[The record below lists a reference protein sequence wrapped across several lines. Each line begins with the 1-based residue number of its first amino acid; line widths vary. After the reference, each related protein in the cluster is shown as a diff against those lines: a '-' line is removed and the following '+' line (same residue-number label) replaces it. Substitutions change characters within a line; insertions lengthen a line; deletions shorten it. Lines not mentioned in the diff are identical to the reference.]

1 MTVEFGLLGSIEA
14 RIDGRPA
21 KLGHARQRGVLAAL
35 LVDVNQPVNMDRL
48 TERVWGERPPRQ
60 ARATLHGY
68 VSRLRQALACT
79 SEAGISRGST
89 GYVLTA
95 ADTATVDLHLFRALL
110 VRARAAEGDL
120 RAVAL
125 YEQALRLWRAEAFA
139 TIDTPWVNA
148 LRDTLGQERF
158 AAELDLDEIKLRIGQ
173 HAALLPQL
181 VARATAHPLDERLA
195 GQVMTALHRCGR
207 PADALDHYQRMR
219 RRLRGELGIEP
230 APALREIQAA
240 ILRQDVPARHP
251 GAAPPV
257 APSVGP
263 LVGPQGGPRGG
274 APSTGPRSGV
284 ASAGPPAAVTPD
296 GRSGAAAPAGPLDAV
311 PPAGPLDAVPPAGLP
326 GAVRPH
332 TPPAQLPLSVAA
344 FTGRDTE
351 IARLDRL
358 LSGGSRV
365 PAPTSVVISAVEGT
379 AGVGKTALAVHWA
392 HRVRGAFPDG
402 QLYVNLR
409 GFDPEAAAVSPE
421 EAVRGFVSAL
431 GVPPGHV
438 PAGLEAQTGLFR
450 SLMAGRRVLILL
462 DNARDADQVRPLL
475 PGAPGCLT
483 LVTSRN
489 RLTSLAVAE
498 GAQLLAVDLLTP
510 GQARDL
516 LTSRL
521 GARRVA
527 AEPAAVEEIVARCA
541 GLPLALAVVAA
552 RAAAQPSFPLAL
564 LAEELRRDGSRLDAL
579 DGGDPASQ
587 VRAVFSWSYR
597 TLSPDA
603 ARMFRLLGLH
613 PGPDVAAPAAAA
625 VAHVTEPHARTLL
638 AELTRAH
645 LLTEHVPGRYAFHD
659 LLRAY
664 AVELARARD
673 RDRREATHR
682 MLDHYLHT
690 ARTADALLTPQPH
703 PIALPPARPGAAP
716 QEHADHQESLAWFTA
731 EHRVLVAAVK
741 QARGAGFGPHAW
753 RLASTLTTFLDRQ
766 GGWQT
771 LAAVQTAALEAARG
785 QGDEAGQA
793 DAHRGLGLAHDRL
806 DRPDEA
812 RAHYLLALD
821 LFSGLG
827 NRTGQARTHQ
837 HMARMSESQ
846 GLRRQALEH
855 AHHSLEHYRA
865 VGDPAGQSAAL
876 NHIGW
881 ILAQFGA
888 HQQALDHCRRAL
900 ALAQRVGDLN
910 GQAHIWDSLGYI
922 RRKLGQ
928 YDQAVGHYRQA
939 LTLFHQTGDRHSE
952 ASGLACLGETHR
964 ATTHAD
970 AAHEAW
976 TRALE
981 ITRELGLPDADP
993 LRTRILHLLGRPGG
1007 PDQGRPLFSPHNS
1020 QVPSPK

>member
-21 KLGHARQRGVLAAL
+21 PLGHARQRGVLAAL
-35 LVDVNQPVNMDRL
+35 LVDINQPVSIDQL
-48 TERVWGERPPRQ
+48 AARVWGDRLPRQ

-79 SEAGISRGST
+79 SEAGISRGSG
-89 GYVLTA
+89 GYALTA
-95 ADTATVDLHLFRALL
+95 TDAATVDLHLFRALL
-110 VRARAAEGDL
+110 VRARAAEDDR
-120 RAVAL
+120 RAATL

-139 TIDTPWVNA
+139 TIDTPWINA
-148 LRDTLGQERF
+148 LRDTLEQERF
-158 AAELDLDEIKLRIGQ
+158 AAQLDLGEIKLRLGH
-173 HAALLPQL
+173 HATLLPQL
-181 VARATAHPLDERLA
+181 AARAAAHPLDERLA
-195 GQVMTALHRCGR
+195 GQMMIALHRCGR

-240 ILRQDVPARHP
+240 ILRQDAPAR
-251 GAAPPV
+251 
-257 APSVGP
+257 
-263 LVGPQGGPRGG
+263 PQ
-274 APSTGPRSGV
+274 
-284 ASAGPPAAVTPD
+284 
-296 GRSGAAAPAGPLDAV
+296 AAA
-311 PPAGPLDAVPPAGLP
+311 
-326 GAVRPH
+326 RPH

-344 FTGRDTE
+344 FTGRELE
-351 IARLDRL
+351 IARLDHL
-358 LSGGSRV
+358 LNSGARA

-392 HRVRGAFPDG
+392 HRVRSAFPDG

-409 GFDPEAAAVSPE
+409 GFDPEVAAVSPE

-450 SLMAGRRVLILL
+450 SLMADRRVLILL

-510 GQARDL
+510 GQAQDL
-516 LTSRL
+516 LTGRL

-527 AEPAAVEEIVARCA
+527 AEPAAVKEIIARCA

-625 VAHVTEPHARTLL
+625 VAHVTAPHARTLL

-645 LLTEHVPGRYAFHD
+645 LLTEHNPGRHAFHD

-664 AVELARARD
+664 AVELARAHD

-703 PIALPPARPGAAP
+703 PIALPPARPGAVP

-731 EHRVLVAAVK
+731 EHRVLVAAVE

-766 GGWQT
+766 GYWQT
-771 LAAVQTAALEAARG
+771 LAAVQTAALETARR
-785 QGDEAGQA
+785 QGDAAGQA

-806 DRPDEA
+806 DRPKEA

-837 HMARMSESQ
+837 HLARMSESQ
-846 GLRRQALEH
+846 GRRQQALAH
-855 AHHSLEHYRA
+855 AHHSLERYRA

-881 ILAQFGA
+881 ILAQLGD
-888 HQQALDHCRRAL
+888 HHQALDHCRRAL

-928 YDQAVGHYRQA
+928 YDQAVCHYRQA
-939 LTLFHQTGDRHSE
+939 LALFHQTGDRHSE

-970 AAHEAW
+970 AAREAW
-976 TRALE
+976 TRALQ
-981 ITRELGLPDADP
+981 ITHELGLPDADP
-993 LRTRILHLLGRPGG
+993 LRTRILHLLGRPGS

-1020 QVPSPK
+1020 QVPSSK

>member
-14 RIDGRPA
+14 RVDGRPA
-21 KLGHARQRGVLAAL
+21 PLGHARQRGVLAAL
-35 LVDVNQPVNMDRL
+35 LVDVNQPVTIDRL
-48 TERVWGERPPRQ
+48 AERVWGDRLPRQ

-79 SEAGISRGST
+79 SEAGIGRGSG

-95 ADTATVDLHLFRALL
+95 ADTATVDLHLFRGLL
-110 VRARAAEGDL
+110 VRARAAEDDR

-139 TIDTPWVNA
+139 ALDTPWVNA
-148 LRDTLGQERF
+148 LRDTLEQERF
-158 AAELDLDEIKLRIGQ
+158 ASQLDLDDIRLRLGL
-173 HAALLPQL
+173 HTALLPQL
-181 VARATAHPLDERLA
+181 AARAAAHPLDERLA
-195 GQVMTALHRCGR
+195 GQMMTALHRCGR
-207 PADALDHYQRMR
+207 PAEALDHYQCMR
-219 RRLRGELGIEP
+219 RRLRGELGIDP

-240 ILRQDVPARHP
+240 ILRQDTPPPPRNTAQPSASSPQPAAR
-251 GAAPPV
+251 
-257 APSVGP
+257 
-263 LVGPQGGPRGG
+263 
-274 APSTGPRSGV
+274 
-284 ASAGPPAAVTPD
+284 PPA
-296 GRSGAAAPAGPLDAV
+296 
-311 PPAGPLDAVPPAGLP
+311 
-326 GAVRPH
+326 
-332 TPPAQLPLSVAA
+332 PPAQLPLSVAA
-344 FTGRDTE
+344 FTGRDLE
-351 IARLDRL
+351 ISRLDHL
-358 LSGGSRV
+358 LNGGGRA

-392 HRVRGAFPDG
+392 HRVRDRFPDG

-409 GFDPEAAAVSPE
+409 GFDPQAAAVSPE

-431 GVPPGHV
+431 GVPPAHI

-450 SLMAGRRVLILL
+450 SLMADRRVLILL

-475 PGAPGCLT
+475 PGAPGSLT

-516 LTSRL
+516 LTGRL
-521 GARRVA
+521 GVRRVE
-527 AEPAAVEEIVARCA
+527 AEPGAVEEIVARCA

-552 RAAAQPSFPLAL
+552 RAAAQPRFPLAL

-597 TLSPDA
+597 ALGPDA

-613 PGPDVAAPAAAA
+613 PGPDVAAPAAGA
-625 VAHVTEPHARTLL
+625 VAHVTRGHARAVL

-645 LLTEHVPGRYAFHD
+645 LLTEHVPGRHAFHD

-664 AVELARARD
+664 AVELAHAQDRD

-690 ARTADALLTPQPH
+690 ARTADALLTPQPN

-716 QEHADHQESLAWFTA
+716 QEPADHQESLAWFTA
-731 EHRVLVAAVK
+731 EHRVLVAALE
-741 QARGAGFGPHAW
+741 QARAAGFAAHAW

-766 GGWQT
+766 GYWQT
-771 LAAVQTAALEAARG
+771 LAAVQTTALEAARC
-785 QGDEAGQA
+785 QGDAAGQA

-806 DRPDEA
+806 DRPEDA
-812 RAHYLLALD
+812 HTHYLLALD

-837 HMARMSESQ
+837 HLARMCESRGQ
-846 GLRRQALEH
+846 RQEALEH

-865 VGDPAGQSAAL
+865 AGDPAGQSAAL

-881 ILAQFGA
+881 ILAQLGD

-900 ALAQRVGDLN
+900 DLAQRVCDLN

-922 RRKLGQ
+922 RRRLGQ
-928 YDQAVGHYRQA
+928 YDRAVGHYRQA
-939 LTLFHQTGDRHSE
+939 LALFHQTGDRHSE
-952 ASGLACLGETHR
+952 AAGLACLGETHR
-964 ATTHAD
+964 VATHTD

-993 LRTRILHLLGRPGG
+993 LRTRVLGLLRLLGRPAD
-1007 PDQGRPLFSPHNS
+1007 PPRGRPQFGWYDSRL
-1020 QVPSPK
+1020 PSPRQGGGADRTPPATSPCPGRPA

>member
-21 KLGHARQRGVLAAL
+21 PLGHARQRGVLAAL
-35 LVDVNQPVNMDRL
+35 LVDVNQPVTIDQL
-48 TERVWGERPPRQ
+48 ATRVWGDRLPRQ

-68 VSRLRQALACT
+68 VSRLRRALACT
-79 SEAGISRGST
+79 SEAGIGRGCG

-95 ADTATVDLHLFRALL
+95 ADTATVDLHLFRGLL
-110 VRARAAEGDL
+110 ASARAAEDDR

-125 YEQALRLWRAEAFA
+125 HEQALRLWRAEAFA
-139 TIDTPWVNA
+139 ALDTPWINA
-148 LRDTLGQERF
+148 LRDTLEQERF
-158 AAELDLDEIKLRIGQ
+158 AAQLDLDEIKLRLGH

-181 VARATAHPLDERLA
+181 AARAAAHPLDERLA
-195 GQVMTALHRCGR
+195 GQVMIALHRCGR
-207 PADALDHYQRMR
+207 AADALDHYRRMR
-219 RRLRGELGIEP
+219 CRLRAELGIEP

-240 ILRQDVPARHP
+240 ILRQD
-251 GAAPPV
+251 APP
-257 APSVGP
+257 
-263 LVGPQGGPRGG
+263 R
-274 APSTGPRSGV
+274 
-284 ASAGPPAAVTPD
+284 PPAAV
-296 GRSGAAAPAGPLDAV
+296 RL
-311 PPAGPLDAVPPAGLP
+311 
-326 GAVRPH
+326 H

-344 FTGRDTE
+344 FTGRDVE
-351 IARLDRL
+351 IARLDHL
-358 LSGGSRV
+358 LCGSVRAA

-392 HRVRGAFPDG
+392 HRVRAAFPDG

-409 GFDPEAAAVSPE
+409 GFAPEVAAVSPE

-431 GVPPGHV
+431 GVPPGHI

-450 SLMAGRRVLILL
+450 SLMADRRVLILL

-489 RLTSLAVAE
+489 RLTGLAVAE

-510 GQARDL
+510 GQAQDL
-516 LTSRL
+516 LTGRL
-521 GARRVA
+521 GVCRVE
-527 AEPAAVEEIVARCA
+527 AEPAAVDEIVARCA

-597 TLSPDA
+597 MLSPDA

-625 VAHVTEPHARTLL
+625 VAHVTEEHARALL

-645 LLTEHVPGRYAFHD
+645 LLTEHVPGRHAFHD

-664 AVELARARD
+664 AIELAGAHD
-673 RDRREATHR
+673 RDRREAIHR

-690 ARTADALLTPQPH
+690 ACTADALLTPRLNR
-703 PIALPPARPGAAP
+703 IMLPSAQSGSAP
-716 QEHADHQESLAWFTA
+716 QELADHRESLAWFTA
-731 EHRVLVAAVK
+731 EHRVLVAAVE
-741 QARGAGFGPHAW
+741 QARGAGFEPRAW
-753 RLASTLTTFLDRQ
+753 QLASTLTTFLDRQ
-766 GGWQT
+766 GYWQT
-771 LAAVQTAALEAARG
+771 LAAVQTTALEAAGCRG
-785 QGDEAGQA
+785 DAAGQA

-806 DRPDEA
+806 DRPEDA

-837 HMARMSESQ
+837 HLARMSESQ
-846 GLRRQALEH
+846 GRRRQALEH

-881 ILAQFGA
+881 ILAQLGD
-888 HQQALDHCRRAL
+888 HHQALDHCRRAL

-922 RRKLGQ
+922 RRRLGQ
-928 YDQAVGHYRQA
+928 YDQAVGHHRQA
-939 LTLFHQTGDRHSE
+939 LALFHQTGDRHGE
-952 ASGLACLGETHR
+952 AAGLACLGETHR

-976 TRALE
+976 VRALE
-981 ITRELGLPDADP
+981 ITHELGLPDADP

-1020 QVPSPK
+1020 QVPSSK